1 MKTLREL
8 HDEAMRLA
16 NLAMMAR
23 HNQEWAEAE
32 ALARQAYECELQA
45 AELTAEDKES
55 EPTRSILY
63 RSSASLA
70 YQFKDFAAAQ
80 RLIAKGLSGFPPP
93 QVEQELKDLYE
104 QVNFEHHLRVRGVE
118 LENEDF
124 QMSIQGQFVGWGTIL
139 YDEFLK
145 RLKTTRTI
153 IDRTV
158 QRVMRAP
165 YQRSGR
171 IAKAFRPFT
180 PALSTA
186 RQGSFAITIKLA
198 TVKDEQIPMF
208 VTAAQVID
216 EIMAGMEL
224 VNNDDERG
232 LRDRI
237 QEEVYCRNFI
247 ALTRDMAP
255 DGEKVNFVGFTSP
268 RKSVGLTR
276 LRSQI
281 EITPQR
287 EKEGEAERTPIRVE
301 GVLDFATARRRQA
314 IGLTT
319 QDGKEY
325 EIVVQEGLDDLV
337 KEYFRQWVVVTGLY
351 DKRNI
356 YLSDVQPSEE

>member
-1 MKTLREL
+1 MSKLRDL

-16 NLAMMAR
+16 NLAMVAR
-23 HNQEWAEAE
+23 HNQEWEKAE
-32 ALARQAYECELQA
+32 ALARQAYEYELQA
-45 AELTAEDKES
+45 AEITPEAKES

-70 YQFKDFAAAQ
+70 YQFKDFASAQ
-80 RLIAKGLSGFPPP
+80 RLIARGLSGFPPP

-104 QVNFEHHLRVRGVE
+104 QVNFERHLQVRGVE

-124 QMSIQGQFVGWGTIL
+124 QMSIHGQFVGWGTIL

-145 RLKTTRTI
+145 RLRITRTL

-180 PALSTA
+180 PALSAA
-186 RQGSFAITIKLA
+186 RQGSFAITIRLA

-216 EIMAGMEL
+216 EIIAGMDL
-224 VNNDDERG
+224 VNSADERA

-237 QEEVYCRNFI
+237 PEEVYCRNFI
-247 ALTRDMAP
+247 ALTRDLAP

-268 RKSVGLTR
+268 RKSVGFTR

-281 EITPQR
+281 EITPER

-301 GVLDFATARRRQA
+301 GVLDFATARRKQA

-319 QDGKEY
+319 EDGTEY
-325 EIVVQEGLDDLV
+325 NIVVQEGLDDLV
-337 KEYFRQWVVVTGLY
+337 RAYFRQWVVVTGLW
-351 DKRNI
+351 DKKQI
-356 YLSDVQPSEE
+356 YLADVQASEE